1 MASAGVGFSMLE
13 VARMERALERHPSFA
28 GRVFSEDERSHCA
41 ATSRPVGHLAARFA
55 ARGAVARALGV
66 TDSGPFLGL
75 HDVEVELDS
84 AGRTQARLAGTA
96 LALAREQ
103 GVSEIALSLSLTR
116 EIATAN
122 AVAVSDAV
130 RPRADEGPDAAKQ
143 MQASF
148 KAARSVIDELELL
161 QGGGGELPLSEPA
174 DPGTGESGD
183 VTDEVDV
190 QMEAAGEAAGS
201 PTLPGIAIGG

>member
-28 GRVFSEDERSHCA
+28 GRVFSEGERAHCA
-41 ATSRPVGHLAARFA
+41 RTSRPAGHLAARFA
-55 ARGAVARALGV
+55 ARGAVSRALGV
-66 TDSGPFLGL
+66 TDEGPLLGL
-75 HDVEVELDS
+75 HDVEVVLDAS
-84 AGRTQARLAGTA
+84 GRTQARLAGAA
-96 LALAREQ
+96 LDLARER
-103 GVSEIALSLSLTR
+103 GVSEVALSLSLTR

-130 RPRADEGPDAAKQ
+130 RPRADDAPDPARQ

-161 QGGGGELPLSEPA
+161 QGGGGELPLVGPADSGPDGAGAMVADEVASTEPA
-174 DPGTGESGD
+174 GEGAGT
-183 VTDEVDV
+183 T
-190 QMEAAGEAAGS
+190 
-201 PTLPGIAIGG
+201 PLPGIAIGG